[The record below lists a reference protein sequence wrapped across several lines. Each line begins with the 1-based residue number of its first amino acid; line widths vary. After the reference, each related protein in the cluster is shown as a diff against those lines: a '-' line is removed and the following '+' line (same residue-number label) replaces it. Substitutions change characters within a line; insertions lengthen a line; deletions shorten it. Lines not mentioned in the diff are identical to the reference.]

1 MMHKSI
7 LLALREALL
16 DACPLSALPTDTLRR
31 TSALN
36 TWGTNSIEGNRLSRR
51 EAEDLLLRDRS
62 PGGHSV
68 RDLMETVQ
76 HDHVFRGLPER
87 LDQRIGAETALEL
100 HALVFWRIL
109 PDAGSL
115 RKVRVRV
122 VGSPH
127 RPPIPEWVPRAMMEW
142 EDELDER
149 AGGEVFATAAWMH
162 HRFES
167 IHPFT
172 DGNGRTGRLLMNLYL
187 LHHSWP
193 PVHVLPTDRDA
204 YMDTFVGGHQGEHGG
219 LERLLRVLMGRSLL
233 LLLNE
238 LGDEE
243 DRMKR
248 VTELARDG
256 PYTAKYLAL
265 RASQGQ
271 LPAEKRGGRWWTSR
285 GALEAYR
292 KEVGKD

>member
-1 MMHKSI
+1 MRKSI
-7 LLALREALL
+7 LLALREELL
-16 DACPLSALPTDTLRR
+16 DRCPLTALPRDTLRG

-36 TWGTNSIEGNRLSRR
+36 TWGTNHIEGNRLSRK
-51 EAEDLLLRDRS
+51 EVEDLLLRDRS

-76 HDHVFRGLPER
+76 HDHVFQGLFGRME
-87 LDQRIGAETALEL
+87 QRIGAEAALEL

-109 PDAGSL
+109 PDAGKL
-115 RKVRVRV
+115 RRVRVRV

-127 RPPIPEWVPRAMMEW
+127 RPPVPEWVPRAMMEW
-142 EDELDER
+142 EDELEER
-149 AGGEVFATAAWMH
+149 VAGEVFATAAWMH

-187 LHHSWP
+187 LKHSWP
-193 PVHVLPTDRDA
+193 PVHVLPEDRQA
-204 YMDTFVGGHQGEHGG
+204 YMDTFVGGHQGDHAD

-233 LLLNE
+233 LLLADV
-238 LGDEE
+238 GDEE
-243 DRMKR
+243 DRMLR
-248 VTELARDG
+248 VSELARDG

-265 RASQGQ
+265 RASQGH
-271 LPAEKRGGRWWTSR
+271 LPAEKRRGRWWTTR
-285 GALEAYR
+285 RAVGAYR
-292 KEVGKD
+292 QVVGKD